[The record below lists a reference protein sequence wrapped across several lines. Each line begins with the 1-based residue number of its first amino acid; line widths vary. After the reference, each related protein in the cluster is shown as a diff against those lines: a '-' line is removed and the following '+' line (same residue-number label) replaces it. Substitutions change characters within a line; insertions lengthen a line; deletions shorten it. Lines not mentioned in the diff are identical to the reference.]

1 MTKKEL
7 INKYCESQDSTI
19 IQGNSAEPLLPFLLG
34 DAIYTIYAKDIA
46 PLDLPRREQII
57 RAHWVSNYNMFNRP
71 FFQAIGVSN
80 YDQLTDLMDDFE
92 GYIELNMMQ
101 LRSELMLL
109 LQDVPFDRRSVI
121 VSALLCHI
129 LAQAAQ
135 IAFGNVYKNRQTVG
149 VVRGRNLIVE
159 KPRKNRH
166 LDAINEDA
174 FKLANIWHSDM
185 SNNFQDPN
193 KTKGIPAAINA
204 LCRRIYRWVEEDN
217 RKDEQ

>member
-1 MTKKEL
+1 MTKREL
-7 INKYCESQDSTI
+7 INKYCECQDSTL

-34 DAIYTIYAKDIA
+34 DAIYTIFAKDIA
-46 PLDLPRREQII
+46 PLDLPRREKII
-57 RAHWVSNYNMFNRP
+57 RNHWAANYNMFNRP

-92 GYIELNMMQ
+92 EYIALNMMQ

-109 LQDVPFDRRSVI
+109 LQDVPFERRSLI
-121 VSALLCHI
+121 VSSLLCHV

-135 IAFGNVYKNRQTVG
+135 CAFGNVYKSQSVVG
-149 VVRGRNLIVE
+149 TVRGRNLIVE

-166 LDAINEDA
+166 LDAINQDA
-174 FKLANIWHSDM
+174 FRLANIWHCDM
-185 SNNFQDPN
+185 SNNLQDPN

-204 LCRRIYRWVEEDN
+204 LCRKIYRWVEEDN
-217 RKDEQ
+217 NKL